1 MKDNLKIVR
10 VDAEYCDYLREFDSK
25 VTYNKYEKKLRPF
38 IGILFNIDDIEY
50 FAPLS
55 SPKAKHKKMKNSI
68 DFLKLKQGELGAV
81 NFNNMIPVLKN
92 NYFIV
97 DLKKEPVTKEEIN
110 YQKLLFEQLNWLN
123 ANKNQLRNKAHKL
136 YDLYNKGILPQNI
149 KARCCNFKL
158 LEEQCMLYNK

>member
-55 SPKAKHKKMKNSI
+55 SPKAKHKK
-68 DFLKLKQGELGAV
+68 
-81 NFNNMIPVLKN
+81 
-92 NYFIV
+92 
-97 DLKKEPVTKEEIN
+97 
-110 YQKLLFEQLNWLN
+110 
-123 ANKNQLRNKAHKL
+123 
-136 YDLYNKGILPQNI
+136 
-149 KARCCNFKL
+149 
-158 LEEQCMLYNK
+158 

>member
-10 VDAEYCDYLREFDSK
+10 VDAEYCDYLREFDDK
-25 VTYNKYEKKLRPF
+25 VTYNRYEKKLRPF
-38 IGILFNIDDIEY
+38 IGILFNIDDVEY

-55 SPKAKHKKMKNSI
+55 SPKLKHKKMKNSI

-81 NFNNMIPVLKN
+81 NFNNMIPVLKD

-123 ANKNQLRNKAHKL
+123 ANKKQLRNKAHKL
-136 YDLYNKGILPQNI
+136 YYCYNKGELPKNI
-149 KARCCNFKL
+149 KDRCCNFKL
-158 LEEQCMLYNK
+158 LEEKCIVYNK